1 MKLENFSNNNEQI
14 KKLDDLGGNYK
25 NNSHNKI
32 DNNSSAELLDNLGKN
47 ENFIN
52 GGKKIKKGKKS
63 KTAKKKQRIVKNIK
77 KGKSKTNKKGKSK
90 TNKKNDTHFEES
102 ITMVYGHFKITII
115 NINGKIIEKIENLNT
130 NEVSINK
137 YNDYQEMID
146 YYNAMRSINKCNK
159 SELHPRKMKLYY
171 Y

>member
-25 NNSHNKI
+25 NNSNKQM

-52 GGKKIKKGKKS
+52 GGKKNKKRKKS
-63 KTAKKKQRIVKNIK
+63 KTAKKQQKVVKNIK
-77 KGKSKTNKKGKSK
+77 KGKSKTNKK
-90 TNKKNDTHFEES
+90 NDTYFEES
-102 ITMVYGHFKITII
+102 ITMMYGHFKIRIT
-115 NINGKIIEKIENLNT
+115 NINGKIIERIENLNT

-146 YYNAMRSINKCNK
+146 YYNAMRSINNKCNK